1 MAKVSQETVERL
13 NAFLDTLPVEAQNK
27 CTLCTETLTHI
38 VKTAEAQTGA
48 PLATVT
54 RELASRVNDGAAPSD
69 KVSGEA
75 LRQRTL
81 EMSGEK
87 NRNCSNGTNKPEQR
101 SDDSIETES
110 KECPVC
116 GSVYPGDQ
124 DHCPNGCE
132 KAAAEKPERAE
143 ADQFSARAISQ
154 LSRIRPDDT
163 KRAPELIK
171 VLDWIV
177 GQVHDSG
184 DTDALATCVNKLGS
198 YIASLVPDCHR
209 RKLSTEDRDE
219 ILFLVNRLF
228 PGRNDGWLR
237 AWALN
242 ESGLKCG
249 KKKDSPWT
257 PTEVRNNLRHAK
269 IRQNTK
275 TERG

>member
-1 MAKVSQETVERL
+1 MEKL
-13 NAFLDTLPVEAQNK
+13 NEFLNTLPTEARNK
-27 CTLCTETLTHI
+27 CALCNETLTHI
-38 VKTAEAQTGA
+38 VKSAEAQTGA
-48 PLATVT
+48 PTATVT
-54 RELASRVNDGAAPSD
+54 RELANRVNDGSAPSH

-87 NRNCSNGTNKPEQR
+87 HRNCSNGTNKPEP
-101 SDDSIETES
+101 ES
-110 KECPVC
+110 KECPIC
-116 GSVYPGDQ
+116 KSVYPGDQ
-124 DHCPNGCE
+124 DHCPNGCK
-132 KAAAEKPERAE
+132 KATAEKPECAE